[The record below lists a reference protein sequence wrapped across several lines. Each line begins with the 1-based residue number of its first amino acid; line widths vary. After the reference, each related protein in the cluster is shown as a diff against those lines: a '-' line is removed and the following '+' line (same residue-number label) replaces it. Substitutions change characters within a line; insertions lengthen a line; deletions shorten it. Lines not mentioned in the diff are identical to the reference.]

1 MSAPA
6 LRVTN
11 GGATASLV
19 AQGEWDIH
27 HLSHLETLAQFA
39 LPNVRSLQL
48 DLNFITRLDT
58 WGAWAL
64 VTLLRRAQQMGI
76 RCHLESGNEQ
86 RRSLIIRLQGIL
98 SHEAMKENEH
108 GVTEILQRLGQ
119 GTVALAHDAIALLD
133 IVGRVAEIFWRGLR
147 HPVRWHLSSAV
158 HHLDCV
164 GLRAVAIISLMTFL
178 IGCIIAQQGFFHF
191 TRFGARDYVVDLVTI
206 LVLREIGVLLV
217 IIMVA
222 GRSGSAYTAEIGS
235 MKMREEID
243 ALRTMGL
250 DPVEYLIFPRVVAL
264 IVAAPL
270 LTLLG
275 NFAALYGAGIVAATY
290 GGMSPQVFIERLRE
304 AATITHL
311 QVGLIKAPVMVL
323 VIGCVAAL
331 EGMKVAGSAESLG
344 RGATSSVVRSI
355 FLVIVLDGIFA
366 VLFAAMGM

>member
-11 GGATASLV
+11 GGAAASLV
-19 AQGEWDIH
+19 AIGPWDLE
-27 HLSHLETLAQFA
+27 HLSQLETLAHMA
-39 LPNVRSLQL
+39 LPNARSLELNL
-48 DLNFITRLDT
+48 DRITRLDT
-58 WGAWAL
+58 WGAWAI
-64 VTLLRRAQQMGI
+64 VNVLRRARQMGMS
-76 RCHLESGNEQ
+76 CELCSGDAQ
-86 RRSLIIRLQGIL
+86 RLSLVTRLQ
-98 SHEAMKENEH
+98 EA
-108 GVTEILQRLGQ
+108 LQRDNAAPEERGAKAMLARLGQ
-119 GTVALAHDAIALLD
+119 GTEA
-133 IVGRVAEIFWRGLR
+133 VGRDGLSLLYLIGRLAEIFWRGLR
-147 HPVRWHLSSAV
+147 QPARWHLSSVV

-164 GLRAVAIISLMTFL
+164 GLRAVPIIALMTVL

-250 DPVEYLIFPRVVAL
+250 DPIEYLIFPRVVAL
-264 IVAAPL
+264 VVAAPL

-275 NFAALYGAGIVAATY
+275 NFAALYGAGLVAATY
-290 GGMSPQVFIERLRE
+290 GGMSPQVFLERLRE
-304 AATITHL
+304 AATMTHL
-311 QVGLIKAPVMVL
+311 EVGLVKAPVMAL
-323 VIGCVAAL
+323 VIGCVAAV
-331 EGMKVAGSAESLG
+331 EGLKVAGSAESLG
-344 RGATSSVVRSI
+344 HGATSSVVRSI

-366 VLFAAMGM
+366 VLFASMGM